1 MKSRN
6 EIAIDGP
13 AASGKTAVGTEL
25 ARRLDYRFLDTG
37 RMYRAVTL
45 LALEAGIDVQ
55 DQAALTE
62 LSQRLH
68 MELVDAP
75 SGDRLVVDG
84 RDVTDELR
92 ARKVDTNVSRVSAV
106 KGVRVALVAQQRKI
120 AAQGPIVMV
129 GRDIGTVVLPDA
141 KVKVYLD
148 ASAEVRAQRRVR
160 EMSANGGDA
169 SYDRVLEELQMRD
182 AIDSR
187 RNESPLRAAEKALI
201 VATDD
206 MSVCE
211 IVDKVLELFRPEQ
224 WI

>member
-106 KGVRVALVAQQRKI
+106 KGVRVALVAQQRNI